1 MHSVASTVFLRLADF
16 DVVLLFFF
24 HICILCMDLMLD
36 QVARRPPAVNR
47 RETVEE
53 AWRALV
59 RRHGG

>member
-1 MHSVASTVFLRLADF
+1 MHSVASTVFMRLADF
-16 DVVLLFFF
+16 DVVLLFF

-53 AWRALV
+53 AWRALMH
-59 RRHGG
+59 RHGR